1 MALKEITASEME
13 LSTLRIGGDWMLITA
28 GTAET
33 GFNTMTAS
41 WGHLGSIWG
50 HGKDALTSVVYVRP
64 QRYTKEFVDREPL
77 YTLSFFPKEYR
88 EALSYL
94 GTHSGR
100 DGDKVAHVGFT
111 PVHGDGW
118 TTFAETDLTLVCR
131 KLYRAP
137 ITEEGFI
144 DRDVMERC
152 YPERDFH
159 DLYIGEVVKILVP
172 EK

>member
-64 QRYTKEFVDREPL
+64 QRYTKEFIDQGEFF
-77 YTLSFFPKEYR
+77 TLCFFGEEYR
-88 EALSYL
+88 KVLQVCGSK
-94 GTHSGR
+94 SGR
-100 DGDKVAHVGFT
+100 DMDKVKECNLTVKT
-111 PVHGDGW
+111 
-118 TTFAETDLTLVCR
+118 AECGAPYFEEAELVLVCR
-131 KLYRAP
+131 KRYCQEMDANQMP
-137 ITEEGFI
+137 EDIKEKWYPNK
-144 DRDVMERC
+144 DYHVM
-152 YPERDFH
+152 
-159 DLYIGEVVKILVP
+159 YISEIVEALQK
-172 EK
+172 K